1 MAEEIVAG
9 FRINAEKYGND
20 KHDSPGENGGHTR
33 ISANHRKKLARR
45 LASRNPPG
53 NHGGNSSG
61 EREGQQFARKP
72 TFNFWPR
79 FFPNK
84 VIPSEQSDGEEHP
97 TVKRGFLVK
106 PPPGAEDEMRV
117 LRHSKARKQEYG
129 DEAVGRNGNEKR
141 DQTHQLEPIASWHTP
156 APGAHGLFRQ
166 EI

>member
-9 FRINAEKYGND
+9 FCINTEEYGND

-33 ISANHRKKLARR
+33 ISANHREKLARG

-72 TFNFWPR
+72 TFNFWPG
-79 FFPNK
+79 FFPNE
-84 VIPSEQSDGEEHP
+84 VIPSEQSDSEEHP
-97 TVKRGFLVK
+97 TIKRSFLVK
-106 PPPGAEDEMRV
+106 PPPGPEDEVCV
-117 LRHSKARKQEYG
+117 LPHGKTWKQKNG

-141 DQTHQLEPIASWHTP
+141 DQTHQLEPIARRHTP
-156 APGAHGLFRQ
+156 TPSAHGLFGQ
-166 EI
+166 EV